1 MYGNTSQSLAVFFCG
16 FRKTRKT
23 KNEIRRNVTSKL
35 KKKKKKKCG
44 SWNQQVKDNGESER
58 EMHRVIAREKNQNRE
73 AKTAREKETKRHP
86 VAWPPPLTS
95 HPHSKIKKK
104 DRDKKVKKE
113 REAALPHNKREEDEE
128 KNNFPSK
135 SCSQHSLSSQSSN
148 LFFFSLQA
156 MTHHH
161 RV

>member
-1 MYGNTSQSLAVFFCG
+1 
-16 FRKTRKT
+16 
-23 KNEIRRNVTSKL
+23 
-35 KKKKKKKCG
+35 
-44 SWNQQVKDNGESER
+44 
-58 EMHRVIAREKNQNRE
+58 MHRVIAREKIR
-73 AKTAREKETKRHP
+73 TARRRQLGKKETKRHP

-113 REAALPHNKREEDEE
+113 RDEAALPHNKREEEEE

-156 MTHHH
+156 MTQP
-161 RV
+161 